1 MATCVF
7 VVLSA
12 FVALATPLPGHGRG
26 RGGSGGECSS
36 NQDCTSR
43 APFCSKW
50 GYCQVLRFKFTLKCK
65 IKMFFPILIF
75 LPRPTVKMG
84 TMGEDLDVVA
94 EVEAEVEVE
103 VQVQVQVEGANAST
117 PSLELTIHAGI
128 KADQIKFN
136 NNKNITIW
144 HRGDPETLCGS
155 GGPGFCYVHCNADCR
170 DIKHTAST
178 SRSLSLS
185 IFLDYY

>member
-1 MATCVF
+1 
-7 VVLSA
+7 
-12 FVALATPLPGHGRG
+12 
-26 RGGSGGECSS
+26 
-36 NQDCTSR
+36 
-43 APFCSKW
+43 
-50 GYCQVLRFKFTLKCK
+50 
-65 IKMFFPILIF
+65 
-75 LPRPTVKMG
+75 MG

-94 EVEAEVEVE
+94 EVEVEAELEAEVEVE
-103 VQVQVQVEGANAST
+103 AELVAEVEAQAEMESANAST

-136 NNKNITIW
+136 NYKNITIW

-185 IFLDYY
+185 IFLTINSIVRGTCNSFYLMTEER

>member
-1 MATCVF
+1 
-7 VVLSA
+7 
-12 FVALATPLPGHGRG
+12 
-26 RGGSGGECSS
+26 
-36 NQDCTSR
+36 
-43 APFCSKW
+43 
-50 GYCQVLRFKFTLKCK
+50 
-65 IKMFFPILIF
+65 
-75 LPRPTVKMG
+75 MG

-94 EVEAEVEVE
+94 EAEVEAEVQAEEEVEVE
-103 VQVQVQVEGANAST
+103 VEVEGANAST

-136 NNKNITIW
+136 NYKNITIW

-185 IFLDYY
+185 IFLTINSIVRGTCNSFYLMTEE